1 MSRFAVSR
9 RGEIVEVAFDDGG
22 MNLLS
27 ADALRELREVCHP
40 ERSEGSGRGGGA
52 SAGGARYRR
61 LRAPPARILRTRS
74 G

>member
-40 ERSEGSGRGGGA
+40 ERSEGSGR
-52 SAGGARYRR
+52 AG
-61 LRAPPARILRTRS
+61 RAIA
-74 G
+74 GFA